1 MTSLLSDAVVRAA
14 VDRAHRHDL
23 AGDVI
28 AEYAADQLAGEG
40 DEPTDGASLEA
51 GQDQ

>member
-23 AGDVI
+23 ANDVI
-28 AEYAADQLAGEG
+28 AEYAADQLAL
-40 DEPTDGASLEA
+40 ASRRGRRA
-51 GQDQ
+51 DRQRIA